1 MPVTKMSFH
10 QTKYTAYSIGNDNIG
25 LESTESGSPYLQD
38 FISSN
43 TPKSKHQLGCYTQDE
58 AFDRAQPLVKDM
70 SASIQTDP
78 DLGFTHASST
88 SSRSPKI
95 ISNSQDP
102 VVNTT
107 KTINASECS
116 TLEGVTLDNAYLTVQ
131 GLEKTV
137 DRMVQEIYQGK
148 YRFYYVYHPNRQ
160 GKGLCENG
168 YSYMCMYTSLFMLCI
183 VYNFTSIGCLQC

>member
-1 MPVTKMSFH
+1 MPVTKKSFH
-10 QTKYTAYSIGNDNIG
+10 QTKCTAYSIGNDNIG

-58 AFDRAQPLVKDM
+58 TFDMAQPLVKDM

-88 SSRSPKI
+88 SSRSPTI

-116 TLEGVTLDNAYLTVQ
+116 TLEGATPDLTVQ
-131 GLEKTV
+131 GLEKIV
-137 DRMVQEIYQGK
+137 DRMVQETYQGK
-148 YRFYYVYHPNRQ
+148 YRFDYVYHPNRQ

-168 YSYMCMYTSLFMLCI
+168 YSYKYISLFMLCV